1 MVRLENGD
9 EIGCVTHRVLR
20 ASPADHLAQTR
31 GTTVKGKTMTVA
43 RITEIS
49 SVSAVSFQDAIAQGV
64 DRANKT
70 LKNVK
75 GAWVKDQEVTIDNGK
90 VTGYKVILK
99 VTFILSD

>member
-1 MVRLENGD
+1 
-9 EIGCVTHRVLR
+9 
-20 ASPADHLAQTR
+20 
-31 GTTVKGKTMTVA
+31 MTVA

-49 SVSAVSFQDAIAQGV
+49 SVSSISFEDAIKQGV

-90 VTGYKVILK
+90 VAGYKVILK
-99 VTFILSD
+99 VTFILAD